1 MNNYEVVS
9 MVRNRARVFTF
20 ISLFSLALL
29 VLFASYLLPN
39 YIDVIKEGVTDCN
52 KSTFNIFGALS
63 WFCGFYT
70 LLFILISIRFIKKM
84 KKWIN
89 LDNIDF
95 KSKNETQKLLNACYI
110 FYGSFLYLTIWL
122 TLNNELEKM
131 KIIQI

>member
-39 YIDVIKEGVTDCN
+39 YIDVVKEGVTKNN

-95 KSKNETQKLLNACYI
+95 KNKIETQKLLNACYI